1 MLKQLVARFDG
12 HGIVIKTDAKEP
24 KPEMGEPKQGLM
36 DKAAKNATN
45 RAMK

>member
-12 HGIVIKTDAKEP
+12 HGVVIKTDAKEP
-24 KPEMGEPKQGLM
+24 KPEQGEPKAGLM